1 MSSFFD
7 RMAGLDEGE
16 GETLTRSP
24 LKTIAEGGGQ
34 TKADEKTTYDHGGP
48 PGTFKHGDPNTR
60 FRPQPKQDY
69 GSDDTM
75 DGDKKVKARALR
87 TGKPA
92 QHNTK

>member
-1 MSSFFD
+1 MSSMFD
-7 RMAGLDEGE
+7 RLAGLGE
-16 GETLTRSP
+16 DADTLTRGP

-34 TKADEKTTYDHGGP
+34 EKADEKTTFDHGGA
-48 PGTFKHGDPNTR
+48 PGNFKHGDPNTR
-60 FRPQPKQDY
+60 YRKQPNQDY

-75 DGDKKVKARALR
+75 GGESQVKARALR